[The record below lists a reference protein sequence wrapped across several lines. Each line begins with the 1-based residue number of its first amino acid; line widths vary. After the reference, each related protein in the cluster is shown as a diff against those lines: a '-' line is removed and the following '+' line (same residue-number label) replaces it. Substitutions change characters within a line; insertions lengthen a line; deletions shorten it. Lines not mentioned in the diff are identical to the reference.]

1 MSVDNRSLGLI
12 SLLFLTAVTGPKGTA
27 YADNLPCEGR
37 ECLRTKKCN
46 PTKVHGCR

>member
-27 YADNLPCEGR
+27 YASTFPCQGQ
-37 ECLRTKKCN
+37 ECLGTEKCN
-46 PTKVHGCR
+46 PTKDRGCR